1 MQKGGSE
8 QKKKKERKAQKKEE
22 EQKERKRTVW
32 ITKENN
38 RCANFRPSIYV
49 KVNLFN
55 ISQLT

>member
-1 MQKGGSE
+1 MQKRRSE

-38 RCANFRPSIYV
+38 RCANFGPLIYV
-49 KVNLFN
+49 RVNLFN
-55 ISQLT
+55 IS